1 MNLQKFLFFAG
12 FGTIP
17 LVLWV
22 GEVRPAR
29 IQRTAALERQAN
41 AGRVVAAANK
51 VVAEHQ
57 TLKKKWEE
65 FQPLEKKAL
74 KDLQD
79 ELNPL
84 LVPGRVAI
92 LARSMHLE
100 EFQCKQDPS
109 QDQEN
114 EIRYT
119 LSVEGTFTD
128 LVRFVDVLE
137 RGRQRARFDSLRISL
152 PVADYGMEDG
162 GVTLSGTFLIP
173 GIPKLASPGK
183 PEGDQ

>member
-1 MNLQKFLFFAG
+1 MNLQKSLFLAG
-12 FGTIP
+12 FGIIP
-17 LVLWV
+17 AVLWF
-22 GEVRPAR
+22 GEVHPAR
-29 IQRTAALERQAN
+29 IHRTAALERQAN

-51 VVAEHQ
+51 VIAEHEA
-57 TLKKKWEE
+57 LKKKWAE

-74 KDLQD
+74 EDLQD

-84 LVPGRVAI
+84 LIPGRAAI
-92 LARSMHLE
+92 LARSMHMK
-100 EFQCKQDPS
+100 EFQCKQDAS

-114 EIRYT
+114 EIRFT
-119 LSVEGTFTD
+119 LNGEGTFKD

-152 PVADYGMEDG
+152 PVAEYGMDNG

-173 GIPKLASPGK
+173 GIPELDLPRE
-183 PEGDQ
+183 PEADQ